1 MWANYKSG
9 KIWKIKFQEDLPFSE
24 KGWCPDLVMNPHG
37 YPSRM
42 TVGKLLELLGAKAG
56 ALSGS
61 FKYGTAFSGNK
72 MEELSDILI
81 SYGFSYSGRLF

>member
-1 MWANYKSG
+1 
-9 KIWKIKFQEDLPFSE
+9 
-24 KGWCPDLVMNPHG
+24 
-37 YPSRM
+37 M

-72 MEELSDILI
+72 MEELSDILV
-81 SYGFSYSGRLF
+81 SYGFSYSGKFNWLKFKGKDCLISG